1 MTVES
6 HTSDVGLIVGRYL
19 QVLAAFSLASLIL
32 APIFG
37 HFYFDFSFILLFWA
51 GAALVK
57 RSQTARTILMP
68 LFGMICLMGAL
79 MIILV
84 LIRGTDGVTLN
95 FGPMVVSNPPLGL
108 AVCGLLLIMTLAGFP
123 LHMLLT
129 KEAVSQ
135 FKPEGGKSG

>member
-6 HTSDVGLIVGRYL
+6 KTSDVGLVVGRYM
-19 QVLAAFSLASLIL
+19 QVLAALSLASVIL

-57 RSQTARTILMP
+57 RSRTARTILIP
-68 LFGMICLMGAL
+68 LFGLICVMGTL
-79 MIILV
+79 VIIFV
-84 LIRGTDGVTLN
+84 LFRGTGGVTFNL
-95 FGPMVVSNPPLGL
+95 GPMVLSNPPLGL
-108 AVCGLLLIMTLAGFP
+108 AVSGLLLIITLAGFP
-123 LHMLLT
+123 LYMLLT

-135 FKPEGGKSG
+135 FEPERGKSG

>member
-6 HTSDVGLIVGRYL
+6 HTSDVGLVVGRYL
-19 QVLAAFSLASLIL
+19 QVLATLSLASLIL

-57 RSQTARTILMP
+57 RSQTARSILMP
-68 LFGMICLMGAL
+68 LFGMICMMGAM
-79 MIILV
+79 MIIFV
-84 LIRGTDGVTLN
+84 LIRGTGGVTLN
-95 FGPMVVSNPPLGL
+95 LGPKVVSNLPLGL
-108 AVCGLLLIMTLAGFP
+108 AVSGLLLIMTLAGFP
-123 LHMLLT
+123 LYMLLT